1 MVILGR
7 VESMNGKRQYGN
19 DEEGAK
25 ILLRY
30 TMDRY
35 LPGTLVFV
43 LLLMLLLWKE
53 FLPLIGITYSNYKL
67 R

>member
-1 MVILGR
+1 MLDGYLR
-7 VESMNGKRQYGN
+7 EVESVNGKRQYGN

-30 TMDRY
+30 AMDRY

-43 LLLMLLLWKE
+43 ILLMILL
-53 FLPLIGITYSNYKL
+53 
-67 R
+67 

>member
-7 VESMNGKRQYGN
+7 VESVNGKRQYGN

-43 LLLMLLLWKE
+43 LLLMLLL
-53 FLPLIGITYSNYKL
+53 
-67 R
+67 

>member
-7 VESMNGKRQYGN
+7 VESVNGKRQYGN
-19 DEEGAK
+19 DEERAK

-43 LLLMLLLWKE
+43 LLLMLLL
-53 FLPLIGITYSNYKL
+53 
-67 R
+67 